1 MTDQDRPLSTGHFL
15 STSKLIYP
23 YILGPVR
30 ALSPALWSLKHL
42 TALYLN
48 DNNLTRLPPEVSN
61 LKKK

>member
-1 MTDQDRPLSTGHFL
+1 MNLT
-15 STSKLIYP
+15 

>member
-1 MTDQDRPLSTGHFL
+1 MIGRPHSVN
-15 STSKLIYP
+15 LIYW
-23 YILGPVR
+23 YISGPVR

-61 LKKK
+61 